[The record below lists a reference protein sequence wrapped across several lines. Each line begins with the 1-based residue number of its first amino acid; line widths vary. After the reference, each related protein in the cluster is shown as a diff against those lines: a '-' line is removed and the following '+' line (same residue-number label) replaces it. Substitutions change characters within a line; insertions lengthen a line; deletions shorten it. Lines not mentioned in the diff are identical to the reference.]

1 MHIAG
6 WVEIGGKRLSP
17 DEVREAVKGDPAT
30 VMHFGGEFSISWDD
44 CRVRDHFGIMPAE
57 IPAGTVVCGGHAA
70 GMVNPVPGPYSTEEA
85 IVTAIR
91 LRSDEGI
98 VALSGGVDSSLVA
111 YLAGLPCVIV
121 GIEGSH
127 DLKRGVYV
135 AELLGLPYDTV
146 VPTFREIEETL
157 AQVVQV
163 SPAFTPVTVSIATTL
178 AFVSRF
184 ARDRGETRILI
195 GQGADELF
203 GGYSRYL
210 RSTTLDQ
217 DMERDFQAL
226 LEQLVQDQAV
236 AALHGAYFS
245 LPYLDVRVVRA
256 ALAIPPHEKVTGG
269 IRKRALRLI
278 AERYIPPEIAW
289 YEKKAMQYGSGVW
302 RTIQQLAR
310 RNGYTCVADYM
321 RSLA

>member
-1 MHIAG
+1 MHVAG
-6 WVEIGGKRLSP
+6 WVEIGGKRLSSE
-17 DEVREAVKGDPAT
+17 EVRGAVKGNPAA
-30 VMHFGGEFSISWDD
+30 VAHFGGEFSISWDD
-44 CRVRDHFGIMPAE
+44 CRARDHFGIMPAE
-57 IPAGTVVCGGHAA
+57 IPAGTVMCGDQVA
-70 GMVNPVPGPYSTEEA
+70 GVVNPDPHPHNPEEA
-85 IVTAIR
+85 IVTAVH

-111 YLAGLPCVIV
+111 YLSRLPCVIV

-146 VPTFREIEETL
+146 VPTLREIEETL
-157 AQVVQV
+157 ARVVHV
-163 SPAFTPVTVSIATTL
+163 SPSFTPVTASIATTL
-178 AFVSRF
+178 AFVSRY
-184 ARDRGETRILI
+184 ARDQGETRILI

-226 LEQLVQDQAV
+226 LDQLVQDQAV
-236 AALHGAYFS
+236 AALYGAYFS

-256 ALAIPPHEKVTGG
+256 ARMIPPSEKVTGG
-269 IRKRALRLI
+269 IRKRALRFI
-278 AERYIPPEIAW
+278 AERYIPPDIAW

-310 RNGYTCVADYM
+310 HNGYKFVADYM
-321 RSLA
+321 KTLG